1 MTMVYFLIISWHCI
15 IEALRV
21 YAGYQGNIEEAF
33 PEMITFICYCI
44 TDMLI
49 LGILTVPAFPLE
61 EWCIIISI
69 IFNFIELCYA

>member
-1 MTMVYFLIISWHCI
+1 MVYFLIIIWHCI

-49 LGILTVPAFPLE
+49 LAILLSIAFPLE
-61 EWCIIISI
+61 TWSILISL